1 MIDETRLRHRF
12 EAVRGQLDER
22 GLRLLAAAEARA
34 AGYGGIAR
42 STIGRGLVDLDE
54 PALPPGRVRRPG
66 SGRKPVHEKDPTLL
80 ADLRC
85 LVEPATLG
93 DPMRP
98 LLWVSK
104 SHAKLADALRAM
116 GHPISPNLGQGDF
129 RAASGGRCWRLRYDW
144 IVRAGR

>member
-1 MIDETRLRHRF
+1 MVDEARIRQRF

-34 AGYGGIAR
+34 AGYGGIAAAARATGIAR

-98 LLWVSK
+98 LLWE
-104 SHAKLADALRAM
+104 
-116 GHPISPNLGQGDF
+116 PF
-129 RAASGGRCWRLRYDW
+129 RPTA
-144 IVRAGR
+144 